1 MQIQDNR
8 HLLEKA
14 STMISQK
21 AYTFV
26 GQAIDKTLQD
36 WGLGDIQSEDGD
48 FVRGRR
54 GGFAGERGVSML
66 EYSAWMR
73 YTQRVPYS
81 VARF

>member
-26 GQAIDKTLQD
+26 GQAIERTLQD
-36 WGLGDIQSEDGD
+36 WRLGDIQPEDGEYI
-48 FVRGRR
+48 RGRR
-54 GGFAGERGVSML
+54 GGFTGEKGVSML
-66 EYSAWMR
+66 EYPAWMR
-73 YTQRVPYS
+73 YTQRVPYRA
-81 VARF
+81 ARF